1 MQLWRYRS
9 PSNCDFTSNNEVFPA
24 ASYQYVLYGMGFKMD
39 SAFIKQPL
47 AEQRIAA
54 EQIAQNAN
62 AIKKALAMLPKNR
75 ELMKKIHEYG
85 FAAV

>member
-9 PSNCDFTSNNEVFPA
+9 PSNHDFTSNNEVFPA

-39 SAFIKQPL
+39 AKAMAQTAIEKKL
-47 AEQRIAA
+47 AA
-54 EQIAQNAN
+54 EQIAQNSVAV
-62 AIKKALAMLPKNR
+62 KKALSLLPSNR
-75 ELMKKIHEYG
+75 ELMKKIHQYG